1 MPGQYVNDVGT
12 KEFVDVTIALNA
24 SLSAAVDL
32 GGRTA
37 CAIQVPA
44 ATAWTDADLTFEG
57 SFDGVT
63 YGPVRVDNYYTEY
76 VIDLPATA
84 SLDSDI
90 VPLTLPIFAC
100 LRYLKVRS
108 GTAASAVNQAAA
120 RTIRIAYRPV

>member
-1 MPGQYVNDVGT
+1 MTGQYVNDLGT
-12 KEFVDVTIALNA
+12 KEFVGVTIANNA

-44 ATAWTDADLTFEG
+44 STAWTDADLTFEG

-76 VIDLPATA
+76 VVDMPATA

-90 VPLTLPIFAC
+90 VPLNLEVFAGI
-100 LRYLKVRS
+100 RYLKVRS
-108 GTAASAVNQAAA
+108 GTNASPVNQGAA
-120 RTIRIAYRPV
+120 RTIRIAFRPV